1 MPNKRTDKIQ
11 ILVDDEELEAIDEW
25 RFEHHMPSRSAA
37 VRALL
42 HVALKS
48 RGAKSVRPNVVV
60 TSRDVGVVESSP
72 ALQAALGTGA
82 RKKIL
87 LVEDEYLIA
96 AGLGSIVEDLGYD
109 VVGPVSETRT
119 ALELIDRSAPDAAV
133 LDIDLGKE
141 TSLGLAEILMHRR
154 IPLLFCTGVSVDLP
168 ESLRNVPVVTKPH
181 VRDEIGT
188 IMRTLIPGGRNVA

>member
-48 RGAKSVRPNVVV
+48 RGPKSVRPSVVL

-72 ALQAALGTGA
+72 ELQAALGTGA

-96 AGLGSIVEDLGYD
+96 AGLGSIVEELGYD
-109 VVGPVSETRT
+109 VVGPVSETRQ
-119 ALELIDRSAPDAAV
+119 ALELIDRSTPDAAV

-141 TSLGLAEILMHRR
+141 TSLGLAEILMRRR
-154 IPLLFCTGVSVDLP
+154 IPLVFCTGVNVDLP
-168 ESLRNVPVVTKPH
+168 ESLRSVPVVTKPH
-181 VRDEIGT
+181 VREEIGAV
-188 IMRTLIPGGRNVA
+188 MRSLINVGRSVA

>member
-48 RGAKSVRPNVVV
+48 RGTKSVRPSVVV

-96 AGLGSIVEDLGYD
+96 AGLGSIVEELGYD
-109 VVGPVSETRT
+109 VVGPVSETQQ
-119 ALELIDRSAPDAAV
+119 ALELMERTTPDAAV

-141 TSLGLAEILMHRR
+141 TSLGLAEILMKRR
-154 IPLLFCTGVSVDLP
+154 IPLVFCTGVSVDLP
-168 ESLRNVPVVTKPH
+168 ESLRSVPVVTKPH
-181 VRDEIGT
+181 VRDEIGAVVK
-188 IMRTLIPGGRNVA
+188 RLISVGRNVA

>member
-1 MPNKRTDKIQ
+1 LPNKRTDKIQ

-48 RGAKSVRPNVVV
+48 RGPKSVRPSVVL

-72 ALQAALGTGA
+72 ELQAALGTGA

-96 AGLGSIVEDLGYD
+96 AGLGSIVEELGYD
-109 VVGPVSETRT
+109 VVGPVSETRQ
-119 ALELIDRSAPDAAV
+119 ALELIDRSTPDAAV

-141 TSLGLAEILMHRR
+141 TSLGLAEILMRRR
-154 IPLLFCTGVSVDLP
+154 IPLVFCTGVNVDLP
-168 ESLRNVPVVTKPH
+168 ESLRSVPVVTKPH
-181 VRDEIGT
+181 VREEIGAV
-188 IMRTLIPGGRNVA
+188 MRSLINVGRSVA